1 LTLLPDNNPAFAGIP
16 KKVMTQFMSK
26 FHELITAAGLA
37 GQKIDIEDI
46 ESAFTDT
53 KPETVKKHLR
63 AYLDIHLE
71 AVQHVTGIFPSA
83 STIIKLAEIDLGPI
97 SGATLAA
104 ANEHCKNTVDGIAKP
119 RHARFLMEKLS
130 RFIEGNT
137 VNVPKDEL
145 VSILYDEYVTFI
157 READNGLVSI
167 AGTLNEAI
175 FIRSLLNAGLAE
187 GNDMVKTG
195 QKSDGDLK
203 IQHHGKKGV
212 EILYVE
218 IKSYAA
224 RERLLRG
231 LQDIQSQNK
240 IGIGFFNNP
249 SEFNP
254 KRTETLLAAGPLAI
268 YMPRATWEKVS
279 EDSKTKLT
287 RMGDLVYRPLDMFVD
302 DMKGFVEN
310 GRLPVFNRLP

>member
-1 LTLLPDNNPAFAGIP
+1 MD
-16 KKVMTQFMSK
+16 K
-26 FHELITAAGLA
+26 FHELITTARVGDE
-37 GQKIDIEDI
+37 KIDIEDI
-46 ESAFTDT
+46 ESLF
-53 KPETVKKHLR
+53 PETSPQTVKKHLK
-63 AYLDIHLE
+63 AYMDIYPE
-71 AVQHVTGIFPSA
+71 AAQYVTGIFPSA

-97 SGATLAA
+97 SGETLATT
-104 ANEHCKNTVDGIAKP
+104 NEHCKKTVDGIAKP
-119 RHARFLMEKLS
+119 RHAKFLTEKLS
-130 RFIEGNT
+130 SFIADGN
-137 VNVPKDEL
+137 VHIPQNEL
-145 VSILYDEYVTFI
+145 VGILYDEYATFI

-175 FIRSLLNAGLAE
+175 FIESLLNAGLKN
-187 GNDMVKTG
+187 GHDMVKTG

-203 IQHHGKKGV
+203 VQHHGKKGV

-279 EDSKTKLT
+279 DESKTKLT

-310 GRLPVFNRLP
+310 GRLPTFNRLP